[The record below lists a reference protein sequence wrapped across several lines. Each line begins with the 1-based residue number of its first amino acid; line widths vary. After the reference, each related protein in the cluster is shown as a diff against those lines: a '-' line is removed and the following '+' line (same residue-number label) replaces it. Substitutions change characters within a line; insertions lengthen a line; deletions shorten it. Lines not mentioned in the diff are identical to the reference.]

1 MTGVSDDELYRQYE
15 TVNLYRRG
23 PGAKVELNRPER
35 MNAWSRQF
43 SADLRDA
50 ITEVTENPE
59 VRAILITGAGRAFS
73 SGADL
78 KEAAE
83 DAGGGPVDVYKIL
96 TERYHPLITGIR
108 RMPKPVI
115 AGVNGPAAG
124 IGLSLALACDL
135 VVAAESAY
143 FSLAFVNIGLVPD
156 GGSSLF
162 VPSRVGFARAA
173 ELAMLGERLDARTAL
188 GWGLINRVWPD
199 EEYQAQAQALLDRM
213 AARRHQVLRRDQ
225 APAQQVAVR
234 AHGRPARVRG
244 GHPEGDGRLR
254 RLRRGT
260 GGLRREAAA
269 PVQRGLRP
277 PGPSAILDTPQLER
291 VYRAEAPRITAAL
304 AARIGDVGLA
314 ADAVQ
319 DAFVEALEHWRDAP
333 PPNPGGWLA
342 TTARRKAI
350 DRLRRDRAGQEKL
363 ALLAATATEAFP
375 ETEAADDELL
385 GMVFACCH
393 PALPRESQIA
403 LTLRAVCGLTTAE
416 IAAAFLAAEPAMTQ
430 RLLRAR
436 KALRAAG
443 ADMRLPDPDQLADRL
458 AEVLAVVYLV
468 FNEGY
473 LASAGRQPARRDL
486 AAQAV
491 ALTRLL
497 HRLMPREPEV
507 LGLLALLLLHESRA
521 ATRFDGWGRLVR
533 LADQDRTRWNRA
545 LIAEATGLLDRALT
559 QRASG
564 PYQVQAAIAALHA
577 EAPDYEH
584 TDWRQIRILYDRLQ
598 ELTPSPVVLLN
609 RAVAT
614 RYVVGPEAALA
625 EITPLAADLDGYR
638 LFHALRAGLL
648 TGLGRD
654 DEAREAS
661 ERALALAGNPAER
674 ELLARRLSF

>member
-1 MTGVSDDELYRQYE
+1 MD
-15 TVNLYRRG
+15 
-23 PGAKVELNRPER
+23 
-35 MNAWSRQF
+35 
-43 SADLRDA
+43 
-50 ITEVTENPE
+50 
-59 VRAILITGAGRAFS
+59 
-73 SGADL
+73 
-78 KEAAE
+78 
-83 DAGGGPVDVYKIL
+83 
-96 TERYHPLITGIR
+96 
-108 RMPKPVI
+108 
-115 AGVNGPAAG
+115 
-124 IGLSLALACDL
+124 
-135 VVAAESAY
+135 
-143 FSLAFVNIGLVPD
+143 
-156 GGSSLF
+156 
-162 VPSRVGFARAA
+162 
-173 ELAMLGERLDARTAL
+173 TA
-188 GWGLINRVWPD
+188 
-199 EEYQAQAQALLDRM
+199 
-213 AARRHQVLRRDQ
+213 
-225 APAQQVAVR
+225 
-234 AHGRPARVRG
+234 
-244 GHPEGDGRLR
+244 
-254 RLRRGT
+254 
-260 GGLRREAAA
+260 
-269 PVQRGLRP
+269 
-277 PGPSAILDTPQLER
+277 QLER

-319 DAFVEALEHWRDAP
+319 DAFVEAIEHWRDGPAP
-333 PPNPGGWLA
+333 ANPGGWLA

-350 DRLRRDRAGQEKL
+350 DRLRRARAGQQKL
-363 ALLAATATEAFP
+363 ALLAATAPEAG
-375 ETEAADDELL
+375 EEDHADDDLL
-385 GMVFACCH
+385 GMIFACCH

-416 IAAAFLAAEPAMTQ
+416 IAAAFLAGESAMTQ

-436 KALRAAG
+436 KALRSAG
-443 ADMRLPDPDQLADRL
+443 GDGTHADMRVPDPDELADRL

-491 ALTRLL
+491 SLTRLL

-533 LADQDRTRWNRA
+533 LADQDRARWDRS
-545 LIAEATGLLDRALT
+545 LIAEATGLLDRALAL
-559 QRASG
+559 RGPG

-577 EAPDYEH
+577 QAPDYTR
-584 TDWRQIRILYDRLQ
+584 TDWTQIRLLYDRLQ
-598 ELTPSPVVLLN
+598 ALTPSPVVLLN

-625 EITPLAADLDGYR
+625 EITPLAAELDSYR

-654 DEAREAS
+654 DEARAAS

>member
-1 MTGVSDDELYRQYE
+1 MD
-15 TVNLYRRG
+15 
-23 PGAKVELNRPER
+23 
-35 MNAWSRQF
+35 
-43 SADLRDA
+43 
-50 ITEVTENPE
+50 
-59 VRAILITGAGRAFS
+59 
-73 SGADL
+73 
-78 KEAAE
+78 
-83 DAGGGPVDVYKIL
+83 
-96 TERYHPLITGIR
+96 
-108 RMPKPVI
+108 
-115 AGVNGPAAG
+115 
-124 IGLSLALACDL
+124 
-135 VVAAESAY
+135 
-143 FSLAFVNIGLVPD
+143 
-156 GGSSLF
+156 
-162 VPSRVGFARAA
+162 
-173 ELAMLGERLDARTAL
+173 TA
-188 GWGLINRVWPD
+188 
-199 EEYQAQAQALLDRM
+199 
-213 AARRHQVLRRDQ
+213 
-225 APAQQVAVR
+225 
-234 AHGRPARVRG
+234 
-244 GHPEGDGRLR
+244 
-254 RLRRGT
+254 
-260 GGLRREAAA
+260 
-269 PVQRGLRP
+269 
-277 PGPSAILDTPQLER
+277 QLER

-319 DAFVEALEHWRDAP
+319 DAFVEAIEHWRDGPAP
-333 PPNPGGWLA
+333 ANPGGWLA

-350 DRLRRDRAGQEKL
+350 DRLRRARAGQQKL
-363 ALLAATATEAFP
+363 ALLAATAPEAG
-375 ETEAADDELL
+375 EEDHADDDLL
-385 GMVFACCH
+385 GMIFACCH

-416 IAAAFLAAEPAMTQ
+416 IAAAFLAGESAMTQ

-436 KALRAAG
+436 KALRSAG
-443 ADMRLPDPDQLADRL
+443 GDGAHADMRVPDPDELADRL

-491 ALTRLL
+491 SLTRLL

-533 LADQDRTRWNRA
+533 LADQDRARWDRS
-545 LIAEATGLLDRALT
+545 LIAEATGLLDRALAL
-559 QRASG
+559 RGPG

-577 EAPDYEH
+577 EAPDYTR
-584 TDWRQIRILYDRLQ
+584 TDWNQIRLLYDRLQ
-598 ELTPSPVVLLN
+598 ALTPSPVVLLN

-625 EITPLAADLDGYR
+625 EITPLAAELDSYR

-654 DEAREAS
+654 DEARAAS

>member
-1 MTGVSDDELYRQYE
+1 MD
-15 TVNLYRRG
+15 
-23 PGAKVELNRPER
+23 P
-35 MNAWSRQF
+35 
-43 SADLRDA
+43 
-50 ITEVTENPE
+50 
-59 VRAILITGAGRAFS
+59 
-73 SGADL
+73 
-78 KEAAE
+78 
-83 DAGGGPVDVYKIL
+83 
-96 TERYHPLITGIR
+96 
-108 RMPKPVI
+108 
-115 AGVNGPAAG
+115 
-124 IGLSLALACDL
+124 
-135 VVAAESAY
+135 
-143 FSLAFVNIGLVPD
+143 
-156 GGSSLF
+156 
-162 VPSRVGFARAA
+162 
-173 ELAMLGERLDARTAL
+173 
-188 GWGLINRVWPD
+188 
-199 EEYQAQAQALLDRM
+199 
-213 AARRHQVLRRDQ
+213 
-225 APAQQVAVR
+225 
-234 AHGRPARVRG
+234 
-244 GHPEGDGRLR
+244 
-254 RLRRGT
+254 
-260 GGLRREAAA
+260 
-269 PVQRGLRP
+269 
-277 PGPSAILDTPQLER
+277 LER
-291 VYRAEAPRITAAL
+291 IYRAEAPRITAAL
-304 AARIGDVGLA
+304 AARTGDVGLA

-319 DAFVEALEHWRDAP
+319 DAFVEAIEHWRDGP

-350 DRLRRDRAGQEKL
+350 DRLRRAKAGQEKL
-363 ALLAATATEAFP
+363 ALLAAT
-375 ETEAADDELL
+375 ETGLGADTSDAEEADDELL
-385 GMVFACCH
+385 GMIFACCH

-403 LTLRAVCGLTTAE
+403 LTLRAACGLTTAE

-436 KALRAAG
+436 KALRAAH
-443 ADMRLPDPDQLADRL
+443 ADLRVPDPDALADRL

-491 ALTRLL
+491 ALARLL

-507 LGLLALLLLHESRA
+507 LGLLALMLLHESRA

-533 LADQDRTRWNRA
+533 LADQDRSRWNTA

-577 EAPDYEH
+577 EAPDYDR
-584 TDWRQIRILYDRLQ
+584 TDWRQIRLLYGRLQ

-614 RYVVGPEAALA
+614 RYTDGPEAALA
-625 EITPLAADLDGYR
+625 EIEPLAGELDGYR

-654 DEAREAS
+654 DEARQAS

>member
-1 MTGVSDDELYRQYE
+1 
-15 TVNLYRRG
+15 
-23 PGAKVELNRPER
+23 
-35 MNAWSRQF
+35 
-43 SADLRDA
+43 
-50 ITEVTENPE
+50 
-59 VRAILITGAGRAFS
+59 
-73 SGADL
+73 
-78 KEAAE
+78 
-83 DAGGGPVDVYKIL
+83 
-96 TERYHPLITGIR
+96 
-108 RMPKPVI
+108 
-115 AGVNGPAAG
+115 
-124 IGLSLALACDL
+124 
-135 VVAAESAY
+135 
-143 FSLAFVNIGLVPD
+143 
-156 GGSSLF
+156 
-162 VPSRVGFARAA
+162 
-173 ELAMLGERLDARTAL
+173 
-188 GWGLINRVWPD
+188 
-199 EEYQAQAQALLDRM
+199 
-213 AARRHQVLRRDQ
+213 
-225 APAQQVAVR
+225 
-234 AHGRPARVRG
+234 
-244 GHPEGDGRLR
+244 
-254 RLRRGT
+254 
-260 GGLRREAAA
+260 
-269 PVQRGLRP
+269 
-277 PGPSAILDTPQLER
+277 LDTAQLER

-319 DAFVEALEHWRDAP
+319 DAFVEAIEHWRDGP
-333 PPNPGGWLA
+333 VPPNPGGWLA

-350 DRLRRDRAGQEKL
+350 DRLRRARAGQQKL
-363 ALLAATATEAFP
+363 ALLAATATDTCPEAG
-375 ETEAADDELL
+375 EDDHADDDLL
-385 GMVFACCH
+385 GMIFACCH

-416 IAAAFLAAEPAMTQ
+416 IAAAFLVGEPAMTQ

-436 KALRAAG
+436 KALRAAH
-443 ADMRLPDPDQLADRL
+443 ADMRIPDPDQLADRL

-491 ALTRLL
+491 SLTRLL

-533 LADQDRTRWNRA
+533 LADQDRTRWNRP
-545 LIAEATGLLDRALT
+545 LIDEATALLDRALT
-559 QRASG
+559 LRGPG

-577 EAPDYEH
+577 EAPDYER
-584 TDWRQIRILYDRLQ
+584 TDWKQIRLLYDRLQ

-625 EITPLAADLDGYR
+625 EITPLAAELDGYR

-648 TGLGRD
+648 AGLGRD
-654 DEAREAS
+654 EEARAAS